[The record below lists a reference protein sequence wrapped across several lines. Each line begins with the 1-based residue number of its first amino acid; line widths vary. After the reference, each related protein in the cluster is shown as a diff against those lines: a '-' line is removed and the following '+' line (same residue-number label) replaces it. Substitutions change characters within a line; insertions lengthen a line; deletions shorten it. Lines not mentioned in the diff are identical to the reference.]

1 MTRPAPSILATLVG
15 MISLSLCLQAQ
26 AQSTTTDAEAAPQ
39 APSNYRIIIAE
50 PQTPSSAGMQD
61 VEKRLDHVS
70 KILETMAETMAAK
83 GTAPASTAAAAEPA
97 GSAAPTAA
105 ASSVTAEMLQIVQDH
120 SSYVWAL
127 LGGILVFNMQAGFA
141 MLELGVCRAKNS
153 INVLMKNYLDFCIG
167 SIVYLLIGF
176 NIQFG
181 SSWMGILG
189 LDSTWLPNFG
199 AEHKVWVFWFFQVGF
214 ASVACT
220 IVSGAIA
227 ERTKFMG
234 YLIYSALFTVLIY
247 PITGHWA
254 WGGAGGSWG
263 MAGDKGWL
271 EAMGFIDFAGS
282 SVVHA
287 CGGACALA
295 GVIVVG
301 PRVGRFAKDGT
312 PRIIAG
318 HNLPLA
324 ALGAL
329 LLWFG
334 WFGFNAGSTLAAN
347 DAMGRIAV
355 NTLISPSAGAVFAM
369 IAMWLAQGKSDVGIA
384 INGSLGGAVGI
395 TACCAN
401 ISPAS
406 ALVVGAVAGLLTT
419 GATILLER
427 LRLDDVAGAVPVHLV
442 NGLWGT
448 LSVALF
454 DEKGFD
460 AGRLGV
466 QALGTFSV
474 AAFSFVAG
482 FAIFKLIDLT
492 VGLRASEEE
501 QLDGLDFSEH
511 AVNAYPDFQT
521 SERA

>member
-1 MTRPAPSILATLVG
+1 MTLRVPHLISTLAGV
-15 MISLSLCLQAQ
+15 LSLAFCFHAKAQ
-26 AQSTTTDAEAAPQ
+26 EQSPTEASGTPATAPV
-39 APSNYRIIIAE
+39 SNYRIIIAE

-83 GTAPASTAAAAEPA
+83 GIAPTTASEPA
-97 GSAAPTAA
+97 VSAASAAPT
-105 ASSVTAEMLQIVQDH
+105 SSVTPDLIQLVQDNA
-120 SSYVWAL
+120 SYVWIL

-167 SIVYLLIGF
+167 SIIYLVIGF
-176 NIQFG
+176 TLQFG
-181 SSWMGILG
+181 TSWMGIVG
-189 LDSTWLPNFG
+189 LDRTWLPSFG
-199 AEHKVWVFWFFQVGF
+199 GDHKIWIFWFFQVGF
-214 ASVACT
+214 ATVACT
-220 IVSGAIA
+220 IVSGAMA
-227 ERTKFMG
+227 ERTKYLG
-234 YLIYSALFTVLIY
+234 YLIYAGLFMIIIY
-247 PITGHWA
+247 PVTGHWA
-254 WGGAGGSWG
+254 WSGAGGNWG

-271 EAMGFIDFAGS
+271 EAMGFVDFAGS

-295 GVIVVG
+295 GIIVVG

-312 PRIIAG
+312 PRLIAG
-318 HNLPLA
+318 HNIPIM
-324 ALGAL
+324 ALGAM

-347 DAMGRIAV
+347 VSMGRIAV
-355 NTLISPSAGAVFAM
+355 NTLISPCAGAIFAM
-369 IAMWLAQGKSDVGIA
+369 IAMWLAQGKPDVGIA

-401 ISPAS
+401 ISPGS
-406 ALVVGAVAGLLTT
+406 AIIVGTVAGLLTT

-427 LRLDDVAGAVPVHLV
+427 IRLDDVAGAVPVHLA

-448 LSVALF
+448 VSVALF
-454 DEKGFD
+454 DDKGFD
-460 AGRLGV
+460 IGRLGV
-466 QALGTFSV
+466 QALGTVSI
-474 AAFSFVAG
+474 AAFGFVAG
-482 FAIFKLIDLT
+482 FAVFKLIDLT

-501 QLDGLDFSEH
+501 QLDGLDFTEH